1 MNFVLIL
8 TIILLCLIAFI
19 YVKRDDTEVTLVQSR
34 IDGKKYVVQNK
45 PDKLLAADLLAKI
58 KQNMINLLQHCVK
71 TYPQDEHIIRL
82 NDRFDADAIAE
93 GTEDARYT
101 TYTLNKGEKM
111 VFCLRTRDSEDKIHD
126 DNLMTFVAV
135 HEMAH
140 VMTVSE
146 GHTEEFNKNFKF
158 LIHEAVKIGIYKPIN
173 YRMYPERY
181 CGIDVTDTPIENES
195 FK

>member
-1 MNFVLIL
+1 MKFVLIL
-8 TIILLCLIAFI
+8 TIILLCLIGFI
-19 YVKRDDTEVTLVQSR
+19 YIKRDDTEVTLVQSR

-58 KQNMINLLQHCVK
+58 KQNMTNLLQHCVK

-146 GHTEEFNKNFKF
+146 GHTDEFNKNFKF